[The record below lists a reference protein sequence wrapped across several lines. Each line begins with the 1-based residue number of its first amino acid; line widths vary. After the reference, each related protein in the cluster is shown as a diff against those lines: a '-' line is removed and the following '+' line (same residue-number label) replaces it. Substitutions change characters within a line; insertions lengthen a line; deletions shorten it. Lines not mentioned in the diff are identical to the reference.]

1 MNAPRPVAIGHVY
14 GADDRVVKRQRA
26 EVTRY
31 VRAEGLALAD
41 VLHDHHDGLT
51 IGQIADAAR
60 RLGAAV
66 VVLLSRSRLAGA
78 HTRLASEL
86 EQHGIR
92 CVLLGAVPRRTVRP
106 GRITTS
112 HSMATAAGLASA

>member
-14 GADDRVVKRQRA
+14 GADDLLVKRQRA

-31 VRAEGLALAD
+31 VVAEGLALAD
-41 VLHDHHDGLT
+41 VLHDHRDRLT
-51 IGQIADAAR
+51 TSQVADAAR
-60 RLGAAV
+60 QLGAAV

-78 HTRLASEL
+78 STRLAAEL

-92 CVLLGAVPRRTVRP
+92 CVLLGAIPRPTARP
-106 GRITTS
+106 GRLS
-112 HSMATAAGLASA
+112 GPRSRTAGAELASA